1 MKLSRTIAYAIHA
14 TLQLS
19 SGERG
24 VPIPCS
30 QLATEGQMPER
41 FLLQILRSLVT
52 RGLLCST
59 RGVDG
64 GYYLA
69 RPADQISLR
78 DIVEAFDNPL
88 SPAIPVLDALRAGS
102 AEADYVVA
110 QRRVGRRP
118 RRALEADDGRFDA
131 GRLRRRMI
139 LAWNSHDSARNR
151 YLTGRTPPGRGGR
164 SQSVFPPGSIAPRHD
179 NRLRRRPLELVKFT
193 QAVGID
199 ADGDDR

>member
-14 TLQLS
+14 TLQLAG
-19 SGERG
+19 GERG

-30 QLATEGQMPER
+30 HLANEGQMPER

-69 RPADQISLR
+69 RPADEISLC

-88 SPAIPVLDALRAGS
+88 SPTMPALDGLSPDVRKRIMNSLNG
-102 AEADYVVA
+102 AEAA
-110 QRRVGRRP
+110 
-118 RRALEADDGRFDA
+118 ALGELSKLSLADLMG
-131 GRLRRRMI
+131 
-139 LAWNSHDSARNR
+139 SSRN
-151 YLTGRTPPGRGGR
+151 G
-164 SQSVFPPGSIAPRHD
+164 A
-179 NRLRRRPLELVKFT
+179 
-193 QAVGID
+193 
-199 ADGDDR
+199 

>member
-14 TLQLS
+14 TLQLAG
-19 SGERG
+19 GERG

-30 QLATEGQMPER
+30 QLANEGQMPER

-64 GYYLA
+64 GYCLA

-88 SPAIPVLDALRAGS
+88 SPGIPALDALAPDVRKRILSSLNNAS
-102 AEADYVVA
+102 AAAHNELAKLTMAD
-110 QRRVGRRP
+110 
-118 RRALEADDGRFDA
+118 
-131 GRLRRRMI
+131 
-139 LAWNSHDSARNR
+139 
-151 YLTGRTPPGRGGR
+151 LTRTSR
-164 SQSVFPPGSIAPRHD
+164 SGA
-179 NRLRRRPLELVKFT
+179 
-193 QAVGID
+193 
-199 ADGDDR
+199 

>member
-14 TLQLS
+14 TLQLAD
-19 SGERG
+19 GERG

-30 QLATEGQMPER
+30 QLANDGRMPER

-64 GYYLA
+64 GYCLA

-88 SPAIPVLDALRAGS
+88 SPAIPALDALAPEVRKRILSSINGAS
-102 AEADYVVA
+102 AAARSELAKLTMADLMH
-110 QRRVGRRP
+110 VGR
-118 RRALEADDGRFDA
+118 
-131 GRLRRRMI
+131 
-139 LAWNSHDSARNR
+139 NS
-151 YLTGRTPPGRGGR
+151 G
-164 SQSVFPPGSIAPRHD
+164 
-179 NRLRRRPLELVKFT
+179 
-193 QAVGID
+193 
-199 ADGDDR
+199 

>member
-14 TLQLS
+14 TLQLA

-69 RPADQISLR
+69 RPADQISLC

-88 SPAIPVLDALRAGS
+88 SPAIPVLDGLSPDVRKRILSSLNGASEAAHQELSKLTMADLMKSSRNGS
-102 AEADYVVA
+102 
-110 QRRVGRRP
+110 
-118 RRALEADDGRFDA
+118 
-131 GRLRRRMI
+131 
-139 LAWNSHDSARNR
+139 
-151 YLTGRTPPGRGGR
+151 
-164 SQSVFPPGSIAPRHD
+164 
-179 NRLRRRPLELVKFT
+179 
-193 QAVGID
+193 
-199 ADGDDR
+199 

>member
-14 TLQLS
+14 TLQLAR
-19 SGERG
+19 GERG

-30 QLATEGQMPER
+30 QLANEGHMPER

-52 RGLLCST
+52 HGLLCST

-88 SPAIPVLDALRAGS
+88 NSNIPVLEELAPDVRKRIFTSLNGASDAAHEVLGKLS
-102 AEADYVVA
+102 MADLM
-110 QRRVGRRP
+110 R
-118 RRALEADDGRFDA
+118 
-131 GRLRRRMI
+131 
-139 LAWNSHDSARNR
+139 
-151 YLTGRTPPGRGGR
+151 TGRN
-164 SQSVFPPGSIAPRHD
+164 SS
-179 NRLRRRPLELVKFT
+179 
-193 QAVGID
+193 
-199 ADGDDR
+199 

>member
-19 SGERG
+19 GGDRG

-30 QLATEGQMPER
+30 QLANDGQMPER

-69 RPADQISLR
+69 RPADQISLK
-78 DIVEAFDNPL
+78 DIIEAFDNPL
-88 SPAIPVLDALRAGS
+88 SPNIPAIDALAPEVRKRILSSLNGASEAAHAELGKLSMADLMKANRNGS
-102 AEADYVVA
+102 
-110 QRRVGRRP
+110 
-118 RRALEADDGRFDA
+118 
-131 GRLRRRMI
+131 
-139 LAWNSHDSARNR
+139 
-151 YLTGRTPPGRGGR
+151 
-164 SQSVFPPGSIAPRHD
+164 
-179 NRLRRRPLELVKFT
+179 
-193 QAVGID
+193 
-199 ADGDDR
+199 

>member
-1 MKLSRTIAYAIHA
+1 MKLSRTIVYAIHA

-30 QLATEGQMPER
+30 QLASEGKMPER

-69 RPADQISLR
+69 RPAEQISLR
-78 DIVEAFDNPL
+78 DIIEAFDNPL
-88 SPAIPVLDALRAGS
+88 SPAIPVLEALSPDVRKRLMASLNGAS
-102 AEADYVVA
+102 AAAQEELSKVTMADLMKI
-110 QRRVGRRP
+110 GRNG
-118 RRALEADDGRFDA
+118 A
-131 GRLRRRMI
+131 
-139 LAWNSHDSARNR
+139 
-151 YLTGRTPPGRGGR
+151 
-164 SQSVFPPGSIAPRHD
+164 
-179 NRLRRRPLELVKFT
+179 
-193 QAVGID
+193 
-199 ADGDDR
+199 

>member
-1 MKLSRTIAYAIHA
+1 MRQAAMKLSRTIAYAIHA

-19 SGERG
+19 CGDRG

-30 QLATEGQMPER
+30 QLATDGQMPER

-78 DIVEAFDNPL
+78 DIIEAFDNPL
-88 SPAIPVLDALRAGS
+88 SPALPALEALAPEVRKRILSSLHS
-102 AEADYVVA
+102 ASAAAHQELGKLTMADLM
-110 QRRVGRRP
+110 RVGR
-118 RRALEADDGRFDA
+118 
-131 GRLRRRMI
+131 
-139 LAWNSHDSARNR
+139 S
-151 YLTGRTPPGRGGR
+151 GG
-164 SQSVFPPGSIAPRHD
+164 
-179 NRLRRRPLELVKFT
+179 
-193 QAVGID
+193 
-199 ADGDDR
+199 

>member
-1 MKLSRTIAYAIHA
+1 MKLSRTIVYAIHA

-19 SGERG
+19 HGERG

-69 RPADQISLR
+69 RPAEQISLS
-78 DIVEAFDNPL
+78 DIIEAFDNPL
-88 SPAIPVLDALRAGS
+88 SPAIPVLDALPPEVRKRLLNSLNGASAAAQNELAKLTMADLMRAG
-102 AEADYVVA
+102 
-110 QRRVGRRP
+110 
-118 RRALEADDGRFDA
+118 
-131 GRLRRRMI
+131 
-139 LAWNSHDSARNR
+139 RN
-151 YLTGRTPPGRGGR
+151 G
-164 SQSVFPPGSIAPRHD
+164 
-179 NRLRRRPLELVKFT
+179 N
-193 QAVGID
+193 
-199 ADGDDR
+199 

>member
-1 MKLSRTIAYAIHA
+1 MKISRTIAYAIHA

-19 SGERG
+19 RGDRG

-30 QLATEGQMPER
+30 QLANEGQMPER

-69 RPADQISLR
+69 RPADEITLS

-88 SPAIPVLDALRAGS
+88 NPTIPTLEALAPEVRKRILTSLNGAS
-102 AEADYVVA
+102 AAAHDELSKLSMADLM
-110 QRRVGRRP
+110 RVGRNG
-118 RRALEADDGRFDA
+118 A
-131 GRLRRRMI
+131 
-139 LAWNSHDSARNR
+139 
-151 YLTGRTPPGRGGR
+151 
-164 SQSVFPPGSIAPRHD
+164 
-179 NRLRRRPLELVKFT
+179 
-193 QAVGID
+193 
-199 ADGDDR
+199 

>member
-1 MKLSRTIAYAIHA
+1 MKLSRTIVYAIHA

-19 SGERG
+19 RGERG

-69 RPADQISLR
+69 RPAEQISLK
-78 DIVEAFDNPL
+78 DIIEVFDNPL
-88 SPAIPVLDALRAGS
+88 SPAIPVLDALSPEVRKRLLNSLNGAS
-102 AEADYVVA
+102 AAAQSELAKLTMADLM
-110 QRRVGRRP
+110 RVGRN
-118 RRALEADDGRFDA
+118 G
-131 GRLRRRMI
+131 
-139 LAWNSHDSARNR
+139 N
-151 YLTGRTPPGRGGR
+151 
-164 SQSVFPPGSIAPRHD
+164 
-179 NRLRRRPLELVKFT
+179 
-193 QAVGID
+193 
-199 ADGDDR
+199 